1 MNAIGVDLGGTKI
14 EVQLFDKDWQVVAR
28 NRVTTPDD
36 YPRLVTAVASQ
47 IEWADKTAQQT
58 LPVGIGA
65 PGMINPETG
74 LALMANVCG
83 MDKPL
88 PDDIERAIN
97 RQVTYVNDC
106 RALALSEV
114 IFGAGKGYR
123 VTLSMVL
130 GTGIGGGITVDG
142 KLLQGATNT
151 GGEFGHISV
160 SPDLMQKYSLPL
172 VECGCGRT
180 GCIETYVAGP
190 GLTRI
195 AEVITGHAL
204 TPQQIARQRQ
214 SHAPS
219 QQVWYV
225 WCELAADL
233 LRSLTL
239 TVDPDIIILAGGLSQ
254 IEGITNDLTYA
265 ASRAQIGDFGIAPI
279 VLAQGGDTSGARG
292 AAFAAYQAHA
302 S

>member
-1 MNAIGVDLGGTKI
+1 MKAIGLDLGGTKI
-14 EVQLFDKDWQVVAR
+14 EVQLFDQDWQVVAR

-36 YPRLVTAVASQ
+36 YPELISAVVSQ
-47 IEWADKTAQQT
+47 IEWADKKAQQQ

-65 PGMINPETG
+65 PGLINPETG
-74 LALMANVCG
+74 LVLMANVCATG
-83 MDKPL
+83 MPL
-88 PDDIERAIN
+88 PKDVERSIN
-97 RQVTYVNDC
+97 RAVTYVNDC

-114 IFGAGKGYR
+114 IFGAGKGSR
-123 VTLSMVL
+123 VALSMVL

-160 SPDLMQKYSLPL
+160 SPYLMHKHKLPL
-172 VECGCGRT
+172 VDCGCGRT

-190 GLTRI
+190 GMTRI
-195 AEVITGHAL
+195 AEVITGQSL
-204 TPQQIARQRQ
+204 TPPQISQQR
-214 SHAPS
+214 HTDVPS
-219 QQVWYV
+219 QKVWYV

-254 IEGITNDLTYA
+254 IDGITTDLTKA
-265 ASRAQIGDFGIAPI
+265 ANRAQIGDFGIAPI
-279 VLAQGGDTSGARG
+279 VLAQGGDSSGARG
-292 AAFAAYQAHA
+292 AAYAAFQAEQ